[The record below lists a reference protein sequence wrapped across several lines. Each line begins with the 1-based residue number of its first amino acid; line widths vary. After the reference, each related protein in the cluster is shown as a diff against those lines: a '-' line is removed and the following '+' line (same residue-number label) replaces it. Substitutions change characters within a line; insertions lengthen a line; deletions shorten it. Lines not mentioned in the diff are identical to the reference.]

1 MVEPEH
7 KRIVDHLDPRLV
19 NVLTV
24 LGFGVPVAAYFWF
37 VGTYSVNVPTNDQ
50 WTDIPVIQDT
60 WSHLDWSAL
69 WLPHNENRVFFP
81 NIIVVVLAHT
91 VHFNIRVEELL
102 SAVMLTAA
110 TAMLIWAHKR
120 RSPSTPW
127 LYYCPVA
134 ILALSFVQS
143 GNALWGFQLAW
154 YLVLLSLAACIV
166 FLDRLSLGRLACAAA
181 VAAAVVGSFS
191 SVQGLLIW
199 PIGLILLYHRRRP
212 WSYAIAWIICAVAT
226 VLLYYHHFT
235 NKAGGRQPAFAL
247 HHPLTAI
254 HYLLFLVGDIVGL
267 MRDAAH
273 PGSSAVVLFGLVV
286 VVLAVIT
293 VLVYGIRRDP
303 SDGGPVGISL
313 ICFGLGF
320 AVIVTQ
326 GRAFLGTVEASG
338 SRYTTFDL
346 LILIGV
352 YLTLLQPPLLGSNTA
367 PPRPQGGDEMA
378 PNLYPR
384 LAGWMRR
391 SGFKWA
397 QAVVVCAIVLQVAIG
412 VPNGLQNARLQHANQ
427 VHAAYVL
434 RTIGHRKNTEIARYL
449 DAFDNNVYIRAQA
462 RTAKRLR
469 LSLFA
474 TLPPRTT
481 PGHR

>member
-1 MVEPEH
+1 MTQIESGPLDGPPTIQPGVVEPEH
-7 KRIVDHLDPRLV
+7 KRIVDHLDARLV

-24 LGFGVPVAAYFWF
+24 LGFGLPVAAYFWF
-37 VGTYSVNVPTNDQ
+37 VGTYSVNVLTNDQ
-50 WTDIPVIQDT
+50 WTDVPVIKDT
-60 WSHLDWSAL
+60 WSRLDWSAL

-81 NIIVVVLAHT
+81 NIIVVILAHT
-91 VHFNIRVEELL
+91 VHFDIRVEELL
-102 SAVMLTAA
+102 SAVMLSAA
-110 TAMLIWAHKR
+110 TGLLIWAHKR

-143 GNALWGFQLAW
+143 GNALWGFQMAW
-154 YLVLLSLAACIV
+154 YLVLLSLAASIA
-166 FLDRLSLGRLACAAA
+166 LIDRVSLSWTVLVGA
-181 VAAAVVGSFS
+181 VAAAVIGSFS

-212 WSYAIAWIICAVAT
+212 WSYAVAWIVCAVAT

-273 PGSSAVVLFGLVV
+273 RGNTGVFLFGLVI
-286 VVLAVIT
+286 VVLALIT

-303 SDGGPVGISL
+303 FDGGPVGVSL

-326 GRAFLGTVEASG
+326 GRSFLGTVEASS

-352 YLTLLQPPLLGSNTA
+352 YLTLLQRPLLGSDVVASRA
-367 PPRPQGGDEMA
+367 PGGGVRPGRAAAPGRMDESHRVQMGRGG
-378 PNLYPR
+378 
-384 LAGWMRR
+384 G
-391 SGFKWA
+391 
-397 QAVVVCAIVLQVAIG
+397 
-412 VPNGLQNARLQHANQ
+412 
-427 VHAAYVL
+427 
-434 RTIGHRKNTEIARYL
+434 
-449 DAFDNNVYIRAQA
+449 
-462 RTAKRLR
+462 RLR
-469 LSLFA
+469 HRAPGRHRDPQRTSQRKSPARQPGPCRLCA
-474 TLPPRTT
+474 AHHQPPPEYGSGEVR
-481 PGHR
+481 GRLRQ